1 MNMDKYF
8 MWIHYERLHNHN
20 KAKHNKTVCIFL
32 GIYCIYD
39 VTNWGTEAVLFT
51 SFNSL
56 RPRRNGRYNSD
67 NIFKCIF
74 LKENVWI
81 LTIISMKFVVRVQLT
96 IFQHLVQIMAWR
108 RPGDKPLSEPMM
120 VSLLTH
126 ICLTRPQW
134 VNGWILMFAN
144 FHYELIT
151 GAVVGKWR
159 QSTFSL
165 LFTAY
170 QMISSRTAMFKII

>member
-1 MNMDKYF
+1 MNGGWGISYVIALRWMPLDLTDDKSTLVQV
-8 MWIHYERLHNHN
+8 MAW
-20 KAKHNKTVCIFL
+20 
-32 GIYCIYD
+32 
-39 VTNWGTEAVLFT
+39 
-51 SFNSL
+51 
-56 RPRRNGRYNSD
+56 RNGRYNAD
-67 NIFKCIF
+67 DIFKCIF

-81 LTIISMKFVVRVQLT
+81 LTVISMKFVVRVQLT
-96 IFQHLVQIMAWR
+96 ILQHLVQIMAWR

-151 GAVVGKWR
+151 GVVVCKWKP
-159 QSTFSL
+159 STFSL
-165 LFTAY
+165 SFTAY
-170 QMISSRTAMFKII
+170 QMISSRTVMFHII